1 MPKFDMVSAIEGRKR
16 QLLVEELRKHPELTI
31 GELNQLARGELG
43 PELRSITIADLMG
56 SGPVSG
62 VSGAARQRG
71 ASGQPEARV
80 PRPKPVNSSS
90 SQNKPPRSE
99 VVTRTAAG
107 REAFD
112 QRILE
117 AIKAIGGP
125 ASATEIQRRVGGT
138 NMQVRSGANR
148 LIEAGHVTWTG
159 KARGTRYYPA

>member
-1 MPKFDMVSAIEGRKR
+1 MPKFDIVSAIEGRKR
-16 QLLVEELRKHPELTI
+16 QLLVEELRKHHGLTI

-43 PELRSITIADLMG
+43 AELRSITLAELMG

-71 ASGQPEARV
+71 ASGQSEIRGS
-80 PRPKPVNSSS
+80 RPKPVKSSS
-90 SQNKPPRSE
+90 SLNTPLRNE
-99 VVTRTAAG
+99 VVTRTAVG

-112 QRILE
+112 KQILE

-125 ASATEIQRRVGGT
+125 ASATQIQRRVGGT
-138 NMQVRSGANR
+138 NMQVRSGVNR

>member
-1 MPKFDMVSAIEGRKR
+1 MPKFDVVSAIEGRKR
-16 QLLVEELRKHPELTI
+16 QLLVEELRKRHELTI

-43 PELRSITIADLMG
+43 PLLRSITIAELMG
-56 SGPVSG
+56 SAPVSS
-62 VSGAARQRG
+62 VSGAARRPA
-71 ASGQPEARV
+71 ASGQPETRV
-80 PRPKPVNSSS
+80 PRRKPVDSPS
-90 SQNKPPRSE
+90 SQNKPLRSE

-112 QRILE
+112 EQILA

-125 ASATEIQRRVGGT
+125 ASATELQHRVGGT
-138 NMQVRSGANR
+138 NMQIRSGVNR

>member
-1 MPKFDMVSAIEGRKR
+1 MPKLDIVSAIEGRKR
-16 QLLVEELRKHPELTI
+16 QLLVEELRKHHELTI
-31 GELNQLARGELG
+31 GEINQLARGELG
-43 PELRSITIADLMG
+43 PQLRSITIADLIG
-56 SGPVSG
+56 SGPESS
-62 VSGAARQRG
+62 VSGAARQGR
-71 ASGQPEARV
+71 ASREPEARA
-80 PRPKPVNSSS
+80 PRPKAVKSPS
-90 SQNKPPRSE
+90 SQNKPLRE

-138 NMQVRSGANR
+138 NMQVRSGVNR

>member
-1 MPKFDMVSAIEGRKR
+1 MPKFDFVSALEGRKR
-16 QLLVEELRKHPELTI
+16 QLLVEELRKHHELTI

-43 PELRSITIADLMG
+43 SVLRSITIAELMG

-62 VSGAARQRG
+62 VSGAARG
-71 ASGQPEARV
+71 ASPEARI
-80 PRPKPVNSSS
+80 PRRNPVNSSS
-90 SQNKPPRSE
+90 SQNKPSRNE

-112 QRILE
+112 KQILA
-117 AIKAIGGP
+117 AIHAIGGP
-125 ASATEIQRRVGGT
+125 ANATEIQRRVGGT
-138 NMQVRSGANR
+138 NMQVRSGVNR

>member
-1 MPKFDMVSAIEGRKR
+1 MPKLDIVSAIEGRKR
-16 QLLVEELRKHPELTI
+16 QLLVEELRKRHELTI
-31 GELNQLARGELG
+31 GEIHQLARGELG
-43 PELRSITIADLMG
+43 PELRSITIADLIG
-56 SGPVSG
+56 SGPASS
-62 VSGAARQRG
+62 VSGAARQGR
-71 ASGQPEARV
+71 ASREPEARV
-80 PRPKPVNSSS
+80 PRPKPVTSPS
-90 SQNKPPRSE
+90 SQNKPLRE

-125 ASATEIQRRVGGT
+125 AGATEIQHRVGGT
-138 NMQVRSGANR
+138 NMQVRSGVNR

>member
-1 MPKFDMVSAIEGRKR
+1 MPKFDFVSAIEDRKR
-16 QLLVEELRKHPELTI
+16 QLLVEELRKQHELTI

-43 PELRSITIADLMG
+43 PVLRSITIAELMG
-56 SGPVSG
+56 SGPVPG
-62 VSGAARQRG
+62 VSGAARG
-71 ASGQPEARV
+71 ASPRPEARV
-80 PRPKPVNSSS
+80 PRRNPSNSSS
-90 SQNKPPRSE
+90 SQNKPLRNE

-112 QRILE
+112 KQILE
-117 AIKAIGGP
+117 VIEAIGGP

-138 NMQVRSGANR
+138 NMQVRSGVNR